1 MEYGYLQLHKQ
12 LLIHLLAG
20 IQIAGNATK
29 NNEKYNPSFKL
40 TYDIAKVLEAPIET
54 LFWFEE

>member
-1 MEYGYLQLHKQ
+1 MEYVYLQLHKQ

-29 NNEKYNPSFKL
+29 NQGDASFK
-40 TYDIAKVLEAPIET
+40 
-54 LFWFEE
+54 